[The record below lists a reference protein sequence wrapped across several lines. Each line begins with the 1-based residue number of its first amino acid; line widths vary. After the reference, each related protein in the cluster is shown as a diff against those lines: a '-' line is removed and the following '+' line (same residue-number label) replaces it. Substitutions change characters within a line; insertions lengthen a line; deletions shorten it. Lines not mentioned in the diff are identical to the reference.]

1 MNKMGRGQGVK
12 SARLTADGTS
22 TAVAIKIQIKP
33 FQKERS
39 PISQNDC
46 NSREIPLD
54 LFPEELGQAKSAT
67 TALTEV
73 EQANKH
79 DEKQDDV
86 GYGHRNERGFVARG
100 VGKTTGVHWRYPYSA

>member
-1 MNKMGRGQGVK
+1 MGQGVK

-33 FQKERS
+33 FQKERN

-46 NSREIPLD
+46 NSREILPD
-54 LFPEELGQAKSAT
+54 LFPEELGQTKSAT
-67 TALTEV
+67 TALTEA

-86 GYGHRNERGFVARG
+86 GYGHRNERRFVAQCI
-100 VGKTTGVHWRYPYSA
+100 GKITVNDKYPWGA